1 MMSFRP
7 RGFGPAPCLFAV
19 LLAFSWSSVSQA
31 QILGILDS
39 RAAGYFS
46 TDNQFNLGGP
56 ANWFTDPAGQAPVAP
71 GTYPNPP
78 FAVGNALPGVA
89 GVNWVPMPQSYFGN
103 NVTANGTTVTATAIT
118 AAFVNTGPLSS
129 AADVGILVPN
139 NSRLGT
145 TANLLAYTQIN
156 FSVDFDVGAA
166 WGMAGSLAGAS
177 YTTRY
182 AVANLPGSFAE
193 VDATAWYWRINNL
206 GVPVAFLG
214 SLNLYGWW
222 GPGEVGWGAITDI
235 AFINGITPAQAAA
248 GDNLRVVGYFR
259 MRVDPAEVEF
269 TSIPEPTTFAYFGLI
284 GASYAGYHFFRRRNQ
299 LPGQVTASQEV

>member
-1 MMSFRP
+1 MNFRP
-7 RGFGPAPCLFAV
+7 RRFGLVPCLLAV
-19 LLAFSWSSVSQA
+19 LLAGVWGTESHA

-46 TDNQFNLGGP
+46 TDNQFFTGGP
-56 ANWFTDPAGQAPVAP
+56 ANWFTDPAGQPALPPV
-71 GTYPNPP
+71 TYPDPP
-78 FAVGNALPGVA
+78 FAAGNALPGVN
-89 GVNWVPMPQSYFGN
+89 GINWVPMPRSYFGS

-129 AADVGILVPN
+129 PADVGILIPN

-145 TANLLAYTQIN
+145 TANQLAYTQIN

-166 WGMAGSLAGAS
+166 FGMNPGLATAS

-182 AVANLPGSFAE
+182 AVGNAPGSFAE
-193 VDATAWYWRINNL
+193 VDATAWYWRINNV
-206 GVPVAFLG
+206 GAPVAFLG
-214 SLNLYGWW
+214 SLNLFGWW
-222 GPGEVGWGAITDI
+222 GPGQAGWTALTDI
-235 AFINGITPAQAAA
+235 AFIGGITPAQAAA

-259 MRVDPAEVEF
+259 MRVDPAEVEI
-269 TSIPEPTTFAYFGLI
+269 TSVPEPTTMAYFGLL

-299 LPGQVTASQEV
+299 LPGVDVNARKVA